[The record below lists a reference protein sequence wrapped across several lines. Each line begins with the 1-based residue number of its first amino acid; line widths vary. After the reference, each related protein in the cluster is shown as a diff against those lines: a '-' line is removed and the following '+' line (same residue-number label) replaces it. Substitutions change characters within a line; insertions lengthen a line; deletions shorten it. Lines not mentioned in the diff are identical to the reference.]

1 MASHWVYP
9 LGPVLEEQFYFLLE
23 HANQCRKTTL
33 ECAMCRRFAAVR
45 ILLLIPF
52 TDKKNRLKDVCL

>member
-1 MASHWVYP
+1 VSSLWVYP
-9 LGPVLEEQFYFLLE
+9 LPAVLEEQFYFLLQHSAE
-23 HANQCRKTTL
+23 CRKTTL

-52 TDKKNRLKDVCL
+52 ADKKNRLKDVCL